1 MDFGTINL
9 ILWYTLMIY
18 FVIQLYTFVQKLN
31 PYNFFSTK
39 TAESYDTSTKKV
51 KKIYNETIKK

>member
-9 ILWYTLMIY
+9 ILWCALMIY
-18 FVIQLYTFVQKLN
+18 FVIQLYTFFQKLN

-51 KKIYNETIKK
+51 KKIYN